1 MLITVWY
8 VPASQF
14 HFSGGGRQATRWVMM
29 QISCWFPAKLGTSLQ
44 TTGSWL
50 IAVAN
55 LFETMM
61 LNCYK
66 VILTCAC
73 VTTGSGGG
81 ADISLGGR
89 QVHMRCL
96 DDQGPLMGR
105 QSLNAP
111 PNSQPARHT
120 RKVCPLNKNRQ
131 TNFSPSTKNCSGC
144 AFFCIHID
152 SVNLGG
158 WSLYWTAAFVAVF
171 QCLWGTW
178 GMMMKGNKP
187 HLSPPIS

>member
-14 HFSGGGRQATRWVMM
+14 HFSGGGRQVTRWVMM

-131 TNFSPSTKNCSGC
+131 TNFSTFYKKLLRLCIFLYTYRLCKPGRLELSIEQQHLWQ
-144 AFFCIHID
+144 FF
-152 SVNLGG
+152 SVYEGHG
-158 WSLYWTAAFVAVF
+158 AWW
-171 QCLWGTW
+171 
-178 GMMMKGNKP
+178 
-187 HLSPPIS
+187 